1 MRIVKLDPS
10 LLTSQDRSFILKF
23 SLLEHDLL
31 HFFENKN
38 YEHATNI
45 LTSFLETAH
54 FKIYLPRWCY
64 SL

>member
-23 SLLEHDLL
+23 SLLEQIFSTSLKIKIM
-31 HFFENKN
+31 NMP
-38 YEHATNI
+38 TNI